1 MGDRVS
7 IPNALEVNVAQ
18 SEHHDPDYAEDITI
32 ARDPFFN
39 LLDNKRLLLV
49 IPAYNEERFIGS
61 LVHKARRYTGS
72 VLVID
77 DGSQDGTA
85 QIASEAGA
93 MVVRHNTNLGKGCA
107 LDTAF
112 SLARQD
118 PPDALILMDGDG
130 QHMPEE
136 LAIVV
141 KPILING
148 KDIVVGSRYLNQ
160 ANTIPIDRVWGHW
173 VINLLSN
180 FLSGVHVTD
189 SQSGYRAFSRKAIE
203 LISFH
208 SSGFCVETEMQFIAR
223 DYDLIYEEVP
233 IQILYLDPPKR
244 SAVKQ
249 GFQVLQGIL
258 HLTGQYRP
266 LLYFGLL
273 GISLIFLGV
282 LFTLEATWIF
292 EREKSIPIVFVVGGV
307 LTFVIGI
314 ISLFTGFMLHSI
326 RGLLID
332 MLRKKNIRSIPF
344 HKDPSSSRLS

>member
-1 MGDRVS
+1 MGEGIS
-7 IPNALEVNVAQ
+7 IPNPLDVSVTH
-18 SEHHDPDYAEDITI
+18 SEYPDTVLIKGNSTLCDP
-32 ARDPFFN
+32 
-39 LLDNKRLLLV
+39 LLGILQGKRILLV

-61 LVHKARRYTGS
+61 LVHKARHYTGS

-85 QIASEAGA
+85 QIASESGA
-93 MVVRHNTNLGKGCA
+93 DVVQHDKNLGKGCA

-118 PPDALILMDGDG
+118 PPDVLILMDGDG

-136 LAIVV
+136 LVKIVEPV
-141 KPILING
+141 LYDG
-148 KDIVVGSRYLNQ
+148 KDIVVGSRYLNRE
-160 ANTIPIDRVWGHW
+160 NSVPTDRVWGHHL
-173 VINLLSN
+173 INLISN
-180 FLSGVHVTD
+180 SLSGVRVTD

-203 LISFH
+203 RISFQ
-208 SSGFCVETEMQFIAR
+208 SSGFSVETEMQFIAQEN
-223 DYDLIYEEVP
+223 DLSYTEVP

-249 GFQVLQGIL
+249 GLQVLQGII

-266 LLYFGLL
+266 LLYFSLL
-273 GISLIFLGV
+273 GIFSIFLASIFGFG
-282 LFTLEATWIF
+282 LFWFF
-292 EREKSIPIVFVVGGV
+292 ERQQTIFIGFVVGCV
-307 LTFVIGI
+307 LALIIGI

-332 MLRKKNIRSIPF
+332 LLRKK
-344 HKDPSSSRLS
+344 DSR

>member
-1 MGDRVS
+1 MGEGVS
-7 IPNALEVNVAQ
+7 IPNAINMDVAQ
-18 SEHHDPDYAEDITI
+18 SERHKNDLIEENTRIC
-32 ARDPFFN
+32 DPFFN
-39 LLDNKRLLLV
+39 ILDNRRLLLV

-61 LVHKARRYTGS
+61 LVHKARHYTES

-118 PPDALILMDGDG
+118 PPDVLILMDGDG

-141 KPILING
+141 KPILNNG
-148 KDIVVGSRYLNQ
+148 IDIVVGSRYLNHT
-160 ANTIPIDRVWGHW
+160 NSIPINRVWGHW
-173 VINLLSN
+173 VINLLAN
-180 FLSGVHVTD
+180 ILSGVHVTD

-223 DYDLIYEEVP
+223 DYDLTYKEVP

-273 GISLIFLGV
+273 GIFLIFLGV
-282 LFTLEATWIF
+282 LLTVEATWIF
-292 EREKSIPIVFVVGGV
+292 EREQSIPIVYVVGSV
-307 LTFVIGI
+307 LTFIIGI
-314 ISLFTGFMLHSI
+314 ISLFTGFLLHSI

-332 MLRKKNIRSIPF
+332 MLRTKNILSIPF
-344 HKDPSSSRLS
+344 HKDPSSTRLS